1 MCREKK
7 NFVEFGA
14 RTEPILFSFRSET
27 PTYSELFEQEKQV
40 NPRTNAQKVQGLMMF
55 LGALSDGLE
64 SITGKGANVVCF
76 HSGRS
81 VGLKRRVAHQTE
93 KDIFK
98 TLEAVRDEMRDMG
111 INWPFE
117 LYKKASESEFVTE
130 NADFHEI
137 RLPFHNCIVRCTLFR
152 YGFPQGR
159 ALCQTKHGLFSGL
172 FENIHGKKSHLGIV
186 HAGENACL
194 LNLKVYDSK

>member
-1 MCREKK
+1 MNTK
-7 NFVEFGA
+7 
-14 RTEPILFSFRSET
+14 PHM
-27 PTYSELFEQEKQV
+27 
-40 NPRTNAQKVQGLMMF
+40 QKVQGLMMF

-64 SITGKGANVVCF
+64 SITGKGANAVCF

-81 VGLKRRVAHQTE
+81 VGLKRQAAKQGE
-93 KDIFK
+93 DDIFK
-98 TLEAVRDEMRDMG
+98 TLEAVRGEMRDMG
-111 INWPFE
+111 INWPFDV
-117 LYKKASESEFVTE
+117 YKKEAESEFVTQGE
-130 NADFHEI
+130 GFREV

-152 YGFPQGR
+152 YGFPQGK

-194 LNLKVYDSK
+194 LNLKIYDAKK